1 MIIINET
8 EDKKLK
14 NRNVVVPPKIRQ
26 IASKILKDN
35 YGSEN
40 IANKRNSNSRPGYKL
55 LKHIVDPSYNKNKK
69 LPNEP
74 DNKGNTDLTKP
85 VKMPS
90 ITTKKLGQELS
101 DPNMTGHKLQ
111 NTLQSWANSEINKER
126 GKVKSNEFVPKVKKT
141 ARPKDDVKKP
151 KMTGAEKFG
160 SGSLTINSS
169 VTPKIINLSEN
180 QLLSIID
187 NISKNDKGRT
197 FR

>member
-74 DNKGNTDLTKP
+74 DSNGNTDLTKP

-101 DPNMTGHKLQ
+101 DPNMTGHAKYASILGEQ
-111 NTLQSWANSEINKER
+111 RDKQ
-126 GKVKSNEFVPKVKKT
+126 GK
-141 ARPKDDVKKP
+141 R
-151 KMTGAEKFG
+151 
-160 SGSLTINSS
+160 
-169 VTPKIINLSEN
+169 
-180 QLLSIID
+180 
-187 NISKNDKGRT
+187 
-197 FR
+197 